1 MELAKIGF
9 LETYTLESNVGIMG
23 GILVTDIDT
32 KPLEFRVTAPIKPTN
47 FQKTLY
53 GEVLLEHIS
62 VELIALPL
70 ISSVNEQIDLIL
82 VKDPFFLGAN
92 TKQGIRVVRIFQ
104 ESDEKNPLNKS
115 EELTG
120 SGKANQK
127 LFIETHK
134 KFESELPDI
143 RDRLNAIS
151 ATRNLIEP
159 FERLKLACEQVHLQK
174 TGE

>member
-1 MELAKIGF
+1 MDLVKIGF

-23 GILVTDIDT
+23 GILVTDVDT

-82 VKDPFFLGAN
+82 VRDPFFLGAN
-92 TKQGIRVVRIFQ
+92 TKQGIRVVRVFTETEGQ
-104 ESDEKNPLNKS
+104 NPQNKS
-115 EELTG
+115 EALTT
-120 SGKANQK
+120 SNKTNQK
-127 LFIETHK
+127 LLIEIHK
-134 KFESELPDI
+134 KFESELPEIKDKLSSISSI
-143 RDRLNAIS
+143 RNI
-151 ATRNLIEP
+151 IEP